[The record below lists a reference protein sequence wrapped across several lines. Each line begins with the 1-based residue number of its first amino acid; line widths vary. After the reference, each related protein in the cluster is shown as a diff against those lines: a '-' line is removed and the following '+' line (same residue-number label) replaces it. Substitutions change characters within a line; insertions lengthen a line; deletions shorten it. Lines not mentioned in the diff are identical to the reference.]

1 MKKLF
6 SYIGLALMLL
16 LMTGVLTAAA
26 PAPNVT
32 FTLVSGLPETMHVG
46 ETYTVVIDVVSDI
59 PFNGVQA
66 MPDPQYP
73 GKGVVPVKGGDH
85 AVAEYAEAGYTEAGY
100 TATVEVTF
108 MAKTD
113 TSKMPK
119 GKDVMA
125 VVVGVRYKG
134 GVVVGEI
141 FNFYVSVP

>member
-6 SYIGLALMLL
+6 SYIGLALMMV

-32 FTLVSGLPETMHVG
+32 FELVSGLPATMNVG
-46 ETYTVVIDVVSDI
+46 DTYTVVVNVTSDV
-59 PFNGVQA
+59 PFNAVQA

-85 AVAEYAEAGYTEAGY
+85 AGAGTS
-100 TATVEVTF
+100 ATVEVTF
-108 MAKTD
+108 TAKTD
-113 TSKMPK
+113 TSKMPD

-134 GVVVGEI
+134 GVVVGEV
-141 FNFYVSVP
+141 FPFEVRVP